1 MNFKICI
8 VMDNQKKFDEI
19 FKEVF
24 GIDDAGLGEHLN
36 REEVSG
42 WDSIHQL
49 SLLSYLEDS
58 FDIMLDGDDA
68 LSITSYLGCKDL
80 LESKYKV
87 EF

>member
-1 MNFKICI
+1 
-8 VMDNQKKFDEI
+8 MDNQKKLDEI

-24 GIDDAGLGEHLN
+24 AVEDAALGEHLN
-36 REEVSG
+36 REEVAQ

-68 LSITSYLGCKDL
+68 LSIISYLGCKDL
-80 LESKYKV
+80 LASKY
-87 EF
+87 EISF

>member
-1 MNFKICI
+1 
-8 VMDNQKKFDEI
+8 MDNQKKLDEI

-24 GIDDAGLGEHLN
+24 AVEDAALNEHLN
-36 REEVSG
+36 REEVSQ

-68 LSITSYLGCKDL
+68 LSITSYLGCKEL
-80 LESKYKV
+80 LASKY
-87 EF
+87 EISF